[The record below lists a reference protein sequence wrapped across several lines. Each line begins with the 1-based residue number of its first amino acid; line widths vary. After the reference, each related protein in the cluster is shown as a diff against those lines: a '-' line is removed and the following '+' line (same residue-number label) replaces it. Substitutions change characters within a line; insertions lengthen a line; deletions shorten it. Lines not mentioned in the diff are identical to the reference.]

1 MNNDRKKK
9 IDIIKGRLLAVARE
23 FDSIKG
29 DIEDILDE
37 EETDRNNI
45 PGNMQNSDLY
55 NKADAACD
63 ALNSAIDSMDTL
75 ISAGPLDL
83 IDDVLGYLE
92 NAKE

>member
-45 PGNMQNSDLY
+45 PGNMQNSDF
-55 NKADAACD
+55 
-63 ALNSAIDSMDTL
+63 I
-75 ISAGPLDL
+75 
-83 IDDVLGYLE
+83 
-92 NAKE
+92 

>member
-1 MNNDRKKK
+1 MKKERNKK
-9 IDIIKGRLLAVARE
+9 IDKNKRRLIAVARE

-55 NKADAACD
+55 DKADAACD